1 MALSGVEGPFDRLTA
16 PSEVEGPQEYYLY
29 FEDFEPRPDNES
41 GRKPKFC
48 KGLMIIDVH
57 THIFPPEVRKSRA
70 AFFEGEAD
78 FAAIY
83 QDETARMIGAAELVA
98 AMDRA
103 GVDKAAAFGFPWSDE
118 AHARAGN
125 EYVREAQTRYPGRIV
140 GLASLNPV
148 MDWAPREAARAL
160 DAGLFGLGELAL
172 YGRGFDPE
180 ALDRLAALG
189 RLCRERN
196 RLMLVHVNEPIGH
209 RYPGK
214 APLTLAMIYDLVRS
228 LPEVKLVLAHWGGG
242 LFFYHLLIREVPAA
256 LTNVFVD
263 TAASPFLYRPEIYP
277 LACQIIGPEKVLF
290 GSDFPLIEPE
300 RYFREIE
307 ASGLEAEAARLV
319 KGEAAARLLREV
331 GAF

>member
-1 MALSGVEGPFDRLTA
+1 
-16 PSEVEGPQEYYLY
+16 
-29 FEDFEPRPDNES
+29 
-41 GRKPKFC
+41 
-48 KGLMIIDVH
+48 MIIDVH
-57 THIFPPEVRKSRA
+57 THIFQPEVRKSRA
-70 AFFEGEAD
+70 AYFEGESD

-83 QDETARMIGAAELVA
+83 ADNDARMIGAAELVA
-98 AMDRA
+98 AMDRV
-103 GVDKAAAFGFPWSDE
+103 GVDKAVAFGFPWSNE

-125 EYVREAQTRYPGRIV
+125 EWACEVQARYPGRIV

-160 DAGLFGLGELAL
+160 DSGLWGLGELAL

-180 ALDRLAALG
+180 ALKRLAALG

-214 APLTLAMIYDLVRS
+214 APMTLAMIYDLVKS
-228 LPEVKLVLAHWGGG
+228 LPGVRLVLAHWGGG
-242 LFFYHLLIREVPAA
+242 LFFYHLLKREVPAA
-256 LTNVFVD
+256 LTHVYFD
-263 TAASPFLYRPEIYP
+263 TAASPFLYRPEIYR
-277 LACQIIGPEKVLF
+277 LACRIVGPEKVLF
-290 GSDFPLIEPE
+290 GSDFPLIEPG

-319 KGEAAARLLREV
+319 KGEAAARLLAEV

>member
-1 MALSGVEGPFDRLTA
+1 
-16 PSEVEGPQEYYLY
+16 
-29 FEDFEPRPDNES
+29 
-41 GRKPKFC
+41 
-48 KGLMIIDVH
+48 MIIDVH
-57 THIFPPEVRKSRA
+57 THIFQPEVRKSRA
-70 AFFEGEAD
+70 AYFEGESD

-83 QDETARMIGAAELVA
+83 ADNDARMIGAAELVA
-98 AMDRA
+98 AMDRV
-103 GVDKAAAFGFPWSDE
+103 GVDKAVAFGFPWSNE

-125 EYVREAQTRYPGRIV
+125 EWACEVQARYPGRIV

-160 DAGLFGLGELAL
+160 DSGLWGLGELAL

-180 ALDRLAALG
+180 ALKRLAALG

-214 APLTLAMIYDLVRS
+214 APMTLAMIYDLVKS
-228 LPEVKLVLAHWGGG
+228 LPGVRLVLAHWGGG
-242 LFFYHLLIREVPAA
+242 LFFYHLLKREVPTA
-256 LTNVFVD
+256 LTHVYFD
-263 TAASPFLYRPEIYP
+263 TAASPFLYRPEIYR
-277 LACQIIGPEKVLF
+277 LACRIVGPEKVLF
-290 GSDFPLIEPE
+290 GSDFPLIEPG

-319 KGEAAARLLREV
+319 KGEAAARLLAEV